1 MTNLEVFT
9 PHGLREN
16 LDELRETIIRYL
28 TISVILL
35 GAFETWITVWLTL
48 PKDPLQ
54 SNKFFIW
61 LSLSLLGIL
70 AKACLDR
77 SPIVARHVFVWG
89 SLVWFLAAIWI
100 FPAAWVPFLSL
111 LGILLLGL
119 RVRKLAS

>member
-89 SLVWFLAAIWI
+89 SLVWF
-100 FPAAWVPFLSL
+100 
-111 LGILLLGL
+111 
-119 RVRKLAS
+119 